1 MIFLTDDLWAIIL
14 ARLPLTIITTSKLVC
29 KQWKSL
35 VESPFFRKLFNTHHQ
50 NSHSSWSIL
59 CRVLPEVVVAHY
71 ECETWGLPRS
81 LSSYISS
88 FITHKF
94 NTQFPNVTLVVA
106 YTHVGLILISS
117 GNKLLTY
124 YVANPISR
132 QCVEIPQPPPTVGYF
147 LTSGLVTKLED
158 HVVLGYKVVL
168 MDTSNLD
175 DVISLLI
182 YSSETGL
189 WSFKTLQSHL
199 TLSGLI
205 DYNPVSLYGNL
216 YWIGYN
222 NDYGEVVVFHDF
234 YATGTESDRCLV
246 TPFPDGGTKPPNLK

>member
-1 MIFLTDDLWAIIL
+1 MTE
-14 ARLPLTIITTSKLVC
+14 
-29 KQWKSL
+29 KQHDQASMR
-35 VESPFFRKLFNTHHQ
+35 EEA
-50 NSHSSWSIL
+50 
-59 CRVLPEVVVAHY
+59 VLPEVVVAHY

-124 YVANPISR
+124 YVAANPISR
-132 QCVEIPQPPPTVGYF
+132 QCVEIPQPPPTVGLYF
-147 LTSGLVTKLED
+147 TSGLVTKLED

-222 NDYGEVVVFHDF
+222 NNYGEVVVFHDF
-234 YATGTESDRCLV
+234 YATGTESDRCQV